1 MTLRNLS
8 LFATVLTLPGIVLC
22 QRSDAQTLAYRAV
35 KEWPLPATSA
45 VGAPGSWKAFPIDQA
60 YVTVRLEPGSGSQ
73 LEFKMTRYAHQP
85 TLAQPWDL
93 GWMVKR

>member
-1 MTLRNLS
+1 MALRLEAGE
-8 LFATVLTLPGIVLC
+8 ATVSGWSSIRKLHHFN
-22 QRSDAQTLAYRAV
+22 
-35 KEWPLPATSA
+35 SA
-45 VGAPGSWKAFPIDQA
+45 VVNGKTVPIDQA

-85 TLAQPWDL
+85 TLAQPWDR